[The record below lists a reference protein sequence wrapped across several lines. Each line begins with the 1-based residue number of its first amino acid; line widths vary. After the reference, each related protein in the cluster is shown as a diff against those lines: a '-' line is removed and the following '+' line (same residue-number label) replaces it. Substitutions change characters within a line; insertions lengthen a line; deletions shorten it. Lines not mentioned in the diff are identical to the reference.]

1 MSGSNRPLTSI
12 APGKACGNG
21 QCRIS
26 SGQQMERSDS
36 RVMGG
41 ILPGEWVGGK
51 GTGNICVLLTTQ
63 SVETCIPTLERAE

>member
-1 MSGSNRPLTSI
+1 
-12 APGKACGNG
+12 NG

-63 SVETCIPTLERAE
+63 